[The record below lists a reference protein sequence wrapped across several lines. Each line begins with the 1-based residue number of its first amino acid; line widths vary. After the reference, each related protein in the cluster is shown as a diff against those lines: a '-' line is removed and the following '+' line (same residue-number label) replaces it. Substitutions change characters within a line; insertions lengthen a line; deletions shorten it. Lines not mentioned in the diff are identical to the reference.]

1 MKRPNEHMGLGAD
14 AWGHAVGE
22 DEALAKRFIEG
33 DAAAFDALHR
43 KYFPRVFTVARGILL
58 DREDANDAV
67 QEAFTKI
74 YENLPRFRGGSRL
87 GTWIFRI
94 AVNSAIQVSR
104 RLKSKRKWTSLEE
117 VGDSPV
123 EMVDLDDS
131 ARRVHTAMAELRHE
145 DRAILSLF
153 YWEEM
158 SLVEIGEAL
167 GCGSNAAK
175 TRLFRART
183 KFKEAFEAMEQE

>member
-1 MKRPNEHMGLGAD
+1 MSLGAD

-22 DEALAKRFIEG
+22 DEALAKRFLDG
-33 DAAAFDALHR
+33 DEAAFEALHR
-43 KYFPRVFTVARGILL
+43 KYFPRVYTVARGILL

-74 YENLPRFRGGSRL
+74 YENLPRFRGGSKL

-104 RLKSKRKWTSLEE
+104 RLKSKKKWTSLDE
-117 VGDSPV
+117 VGESAV
-123 EMVDLDDS
+123 ETIDLDDS
-131 ARRVHTAMAELRHE
+131 AQLVHKAMAEMKHE

-153 YWEEM
+153 YWEE
-158 SLVEIGEAL
+158 LNLIEIGEAL
-167 GCGSNAAK
+167 GCGANAAK
-175 TRLFRART
+175 TRLFRARSR
-183 KFKEAFEAMEQE
+183 FKEIYEAMEQA

>member
-1 MKRPNEHMGLGAD
+1 MSLGAD
-14 AWGHAVGE
+14 TWGHAVGE
-22 DEALAKRFIEG
+22 DEALAKRFLDG
-33 DAAAFDALHR
+33 DEAAFDALYR
-43 KYFPRVFTVARGILL
+43 KYYPRVFTVARGILL

-104 RLKSKRKWTSLEE
+104 RLKSKKKWTSLEE
-117 VGDSPV
+117 VGDSAV
-123 EMVDLDDS
+123 ETIDLDDS
-131 ARRVHTAMAELRHE
+131 ARRVHKAMADMKHE

-158 SLVEIGEAL
+158 SLIEIGEAL
-167 GCGSNAAK
+167 SCGSNAAK
-175 TRLFRART
+175 TRLFRARSR
-183 KFKEAFEAMEQE
+183 FKEIYEAMEQA

>member
-1 MKRPNEHMGLGAD
+1 MSLGAE
-14 AWGHAVGE
+14 AWGHAAGE
-22 DEALAKRFIEG
+22 DEVLARRFTEG
-33 DAAAFDALHR
+33 DASAFDALHR
-43 KYFPRVFTVARGILL
+43 KYFPRVYTVARGILL

-104 RLKSKRKWTSLEE
+104 RQKSKKKWTTLDE
-117 VGDSPV
+117 VGDSAV
-123 EMVDLDDS
+123 ETIDLDDS
-131 ARRVHTAMAELRHE
+131 AQHVHKAMSGLRDE

-167 GCGSNAAK
+167 GCGANAAK

-183 KFKEAFEAMEQE
+183 RFKEIYEAMEQPDGE